1 MKVLTKFL
9 HIHRLCDSYDAL
21 PNCAGNSKQTTPTTL
36 QNQNFGSL
44 NDNSIYKC
52 SSDCYSMERQPR
64 HNHHSH
70 SHFNNHTSSGGAG
83 GNGNKRKQKT
93 KHHHRTNNHQHVKH
107 LAKLQQKES
116 EIVPYSHQMIV
127 GTPDSDQQNHHQI
140 DSNYEYVADE
150 SQCGGDD
157 DENSCNLGK
166 VTISENEETT
176 EHDDDEIGNSYS
188 CDDTLTDDAIL
199 SAGGGRSTEDGVDKF
214 KRIHH
219 NHHNCEQTS
228 RDSGSGGDTCC
239 SCSDTSCVYEEPP
252 SHPNN
257 ILINGNS
264 SNKQALRIGDEN

>member
-1 MKVLTKFL
+1 MY
-9 HIHRLCDSYDAL
+9 RLCDSYDAL

-36 QNQNFGSL
+36 NNPSFGSL

-52 SSDCYSMERQPR
+52 SSECYSMERQSR

-70 SHFNNHTSSGGAG
+70 SHFNNHTSSGNAG
-83 GNGNKRKQKT
+83 NNKRKQKT
-93 KHHHRTNNHQHVKH
+93 KHHHRNNNHHHAKH
-107 LAKLQQKES
+107 QQQSPQEAGV
-116 EIVPYSHQMIV
+116 VPFNHQMMA
-127 GTPDSDQQNHHQI
+127 GTPDSQKNHA
-140 DSNYEYVADE
+140 NYEYII
-150 SQCGGDD
+150 GGDGSHCDD

-199 SAGGGRSTEDGVDKF
+199 STGGGRSAATEDADKF
-214 KRIHH
+214 KR

-252 SHPNN
+252 SHP
-257 ILINGNS
+257 IING
-264 SNKQALRIGDEN
+264 SNVNQNQALRIGDEN

>member
-1 MKVLTKFL
+1 
-9 HIHRLCDSYDAL
+9 
-21 PNCAGNSKQTTPTTL
+21 
-36 QNQNFGSL
+36 
-44 NDNSIYKC
+44 
-52 SSDCYSMERQPR
+52 MERQPR

-93 KHHHRTNNHQHVKH
+93 KHHHHRTNNHQHAKH
-107 LAKLQQKES
+107 LAKLQQQEA

-127 GTPDSDQQNHHQI
+127 GTPDSDHQQHQI
-140 DSNYEYVADE
+140 DANYEYVADE

-214 KRIHH
+214 KRNHH